1 MAAFPGQEKY
11 DPLTYRSGK
20 SAGIRTVFSSN
31 MPHRAPLLFYIAGIE
46 IPITSATVSY
56 GVWKIPECRVTLFP
70 DPLLQRLGAE
80 DRVPVVLFYLDEYLE
95 PERPT
100 WRMLFEGE
108 IVGWGYSNTA
118 LGRSIVIDCVA
129 DIALYTQLFLYYM
142 STVAGIVEGVQET
155 GKDGSLIT
163 QAVATFPYALFCR
176 GLLPEVGNDKTA
188 QEQIVTRPY
197 DLIYNFIRALTSP
210 KIPDKLRSLPAINFF
225 VRWIRRNQFHNKF
238 VALPFLEEVCDTVG
252 NQTPTPKAVQPVGLA
267 PILRAVRSN
276 FAVKALRDQ
285 MAAEASK
292 VAIFGMIKQ
301 ILDIMQLELAMLPT
315 PAYVKTGLNGEILGP
330 GPTPKNFLGQ
340 QLTGAAAAQAA
351 NSKAQGLPSTFST
364 PYFMTPMEPGR
375 LTNYFVKP
383 QCLFSLAPVC
393 NVIFPSMVHQLS
405 YQENYATQPT
415 RLYVEDNEL
424 AGVAGGTD
432 KPESLLVNAVT
443 VGYPPAIDKRLQARI
458 VKDPFLTGKNIL
470 LYPEE
475 FFKGPVTS
483 VAAAPPWLFYF
494 QAQIQNEPLGPEGLG
509 APDSKTVSP
518 PKGELSLT
526 EKDLYRLYAQHEYF
540 RQRYEKRGGVIE
552 ISGFDPYPVPGF
564 PLVAFDDFQSRL
576 HLVGYLMAVTHAIS
590 AGSAATSLSF
600 SYGRTIYEFLTDV
613 ANEMD
618 QPQNPDRKN
627 LATAAA
633 PPEPIPEIRDILQ
646 HEWRADQFYQRLLWR
661 RTESSAEG
669 SRAQP
674 APRAYPSVCRI
685 RDLLAFVKPDGTIEP
700 IKIEGTN
707 EETLREQRAAL
718 TTQKAALAPLN
729 NDVTLEALA
738 RARTGSLQLD
748 PESIKKSFSELR
760 GPLNALDQ
768 IEKIAAS
775 LYRPALGQAVTDLYE
790 ASSQG
795 FLSLKDAVKTLMAE
809 VDAAIAAPPVTSH
822 NLAGAAQRELTPT
835 PGLEPLFDS
844 FDAGMNYGSR
854 PICTLDEYVSF
865 IGGVREGANDEFAY
879 QNGGE
884 IPSARYYT
892 RIRYLKGAT
901 PADVATAAQQNLPP
915 DSPAT
920 PMGGA
925 GTSSQTGEKVP
936 PAGAVVKNETAGEGV
951 PLTFPMLRAQW
962 DGILLAHRAKI
973 YSTYKLSR

>member
-1 MAAFPGQEKY
+1 MASFPGQEKY

-20 SAGIRTVFSSN
+20 SAGIRAVFSSN

-46 IPITSATVSY
+46 VPITSATVSY

-80 DRVPVVLFYLDEYLE
+80 DRVPVVLFYLDEYIE
-95 PERPT
+95 PEKPT

-129 DIALYTQLFLYYM
+129 DVAVYTQLFLYYM
-142 STVAGIVEGVQET
+142 STVAGIVEGVQEQ
-155 GKDGSLIT
+155 GKDGSLVT

-176 GLLPEVGNDKTA
+176 GLLPDVGDDKTA

-197 DLIYNFIRALTSP
+197 DLLYNFIRALTSP
-210 KIPDKLRSLPAINFF
+210 KIPNKLRSMPAINFF
-225 VRWIRRNQFHNKF
+225 VRWLRRNQFHNKW
-238 VALPFLEEVCDTVG
+238 VALPFLEEVCETVG
-252 NQTPTPKAVQPVGLA
+252 NKTPKPLATQPVGLA

-285 MAAEASK
+285 MASEASK
-292 VAIFGMIKQ
+292 VAVFGMIKQ
-301 ILDIMQLELAMLPT
+301 ILDIMCLELAMLPT
-315 PAYVKTGLNGEILGP
+315 PAYVKTSLNGEIIGP
-330 GPTPKNFLGQ
+330 GPTPKKFLGQ
-340 QLTGAAAAQAA
+340 PLTGAAAAQSA
-351 NSKAQGLPSTFST
+351 NSKAQGLPSTFSE

-383 QCLFSLAPVC
+383 QCLFGLAPAC
-393 NVIFPSMVHQLS
+393 NVVFPSMVQQLS
-405 YQENYATQPT
+405 YQESYATQPT
-415 RLYVEDNEL
+415 RLYVEDQEL

-458 VKDPFLTGKNIL
+458 VKEPWLTGKNIL

-483 VAAAPPWLFYF
+483 VASAPPWLFYF
-494 QAQIQNEPLGPEGLG
+494 QAQIQNDPLGPEALG
-509 APDSKTVSP
+509 APDPKTVSP

-526 EKDLYRLYAQHEYF
+526 EKDLYRLYAQHEFF
-540 RQRYEKRGGVIE
+540 RQRYEKRNGSIE
-552 ISGFDPYPVPGF
+552 VSGFDPYPVPGF

-600 SYGRTIYEFLTDV
+600 TYGRTIYEFLTDI

-618 QPQNPDRKN
+618 QPQNPDRKG

-633 PPEPIPEIRDILQ
+633 PPEPIPEVRDIMQ
-646 HEWRADQFYQRLLWR
+646 HEWRANQFYQQLLWR
-661 RTESSAEG
+661 RTDASAEK
-669 SRAQP
+669 STREQ
-674 APRAYPSVCRI
+674 STVCCI
-685 RDLLAFVKPDGTIEP
+685 RDLLAFVKPDGTLEP

-707 EETLREQRAAL
+707 EETLRQQRAQL
-718 TTQKAALAPLN
+718 TTLKEALAPLN
-729 NDVTLEALA
+729 NDSVLELWT
-738 RARTGSLQLD
+738 RSRSGSLQLD
-748 PESIKKSFSELR
+748 WTDIQRAHPELK
-760 GPLNALDQ
+760 GPLTAL
-768 IEKIAAS
+768 EKIGKLGMDMSRPLMTASVNDLTGAA
-775 LYRPALGQAVTDLYE
+775 
-790 ASSQG
+790 SQG
-795 FLSLKDAVKTLMAE
+795 FLSLKDAIKTVFAE
-809 VDAAIAAPPVTSH
+809 VDAAIAAPPKTWH
-822 NLAGAAQRELTPT
+822 NLDGAAQKELAPT

-844 FDAGMNYGSR
+844 FDAGMKYASR
-854 PICTLDEYVSF
+854 PVCTLDEYISF

-879 QNGGE
+879 EDGSGV
-884 IPSARYYT
+884 PSARYYT

-915 DSPAT
+915 DTPAT
-920 PMGGA
+920 PNGGS
-925 GTSSQTGEKVP
+925 GTSSQTGEKIP
-936 PAGAVVKNETAGEGV
+936 QQSTPETAGEGV
-951 PLTFPMLRAQW
+951 PLEFPVMRAQW
-962 DGILLAHRAKI
+962 DTILLSHRAKV